1 MDLAPGGFVWTWQP
15 PQTSA
20 NVPMQRLLP
29 TLLASLSLLS
39 QTHANQEP
47 SEAAP
52 AASEP
57 VVIQPVAWLVMPVI
71 DATGR
76 RPFRPDLVFQR
87 HLLDRSSPGPVAG
100 QQLIGETGPGQWT
113 AYESTT
119 PGQVAPDFRL
129 GWAFTSVDV
138 DEPGVYMAKATGA
151 SRLFVGGAGFAGD
164 VYGYGFGG
172 VPVALHAGANSIFL
186 NGIRGN
192 PRLTLTR
199 VEGDA
204 LVAASWDALIPHLV
218 REEAAQSM
226 LEVPVF
232 NASTSPLAGGTWDAR
247 EVKSADGGAVVLKS
261 VAGNLAPVLPLAP
274 FGLRIPV
281 HSERKLTKLSA
292 PNLHLRLHG
301 DWTEAGEG
309 DQQAASTEPS
319 AIFQIPAKEAGET
332 HRVVFE
338 SAIDGSLQENG
349 LVERDPE
356 LATEGVEPSLVLSLH
371 GASVPAMNQA
381 RAYGR
386 KGDFSIAAALN
397 RRPFGFD
404 WQDWGRQDA
413 YEALD
418 HALFTTGVDDER
430 VFLTGHSMGGHGT
443 WHLGAN
449 DPDGFLAI
457 APSAGWSSFDS
468 YGGRPAGELA
478 ELWQR
483 ADGASLTLEQM
494 GNLVQVPTFVLHGTA
509 DDNVPASEAELL
521 MAAREAWNAEPKAE
535 LRSHFEEGA
544 GHWWGN
550 QCVDWPGIFGMFT
563 EIAAELPRD
572 AWRTQPDSLYFRTV
586 DPAVDSK
593 HFWVEVL
600 QPRVYG
606 EPVVV
611 TGDWDPESRVL
622 RVSSPSAG
630 ALILHGPNR
639 GRPIE
644 WVVGETTFAGA
655 ATQRTLHVVRDE
667 RGAWVSGRPAPGQKS
682 PEHAGPFK
690 RAFDNGFVLV
700 FGTAG
705 KADEDL
711 ELMERARYDLERWSY
726 RAAGEV
732 AVLSDVQLIAA
743 LEAGDAELAS
753 CNVILYGNAVS
764 NSAWDLVLGVPGEIE
779 VLPGKV
785 RIGERVFEGDDL
797 LLLGTLPRRDAEPGT
812 ALVGV
817 FGSTGVRAARLGY
830 EVPVFVSG
838 VGLPDWSLVDSGFL
852 VGGDAAVRGAGW
864 FDKDWALQEPEL
876 LK

>member
-1 MDLAPGGFVWTWQP
+1 
-15 PQTSA
+15 
-20 NVPMQRLLP
+20 MQRLLP
-29 TLLASLSLLS
+29 TLIASLAFLT
-39 QTHANQEP
+39 QANASQEP
-47 SEAAP
+47 RDASAAP
-52 AASEP
+52 
-57 VVIQPVAWLVMPVI
+57 VVLQPVEWLVIPAT

-76 RPFRPDLVFQR
+76 RPFRPDQVFR
-87 HLLDRSSPGPVAG
+87 RYLLDRSSPSPQAG
-100 QQLIGETGPGQWT
+100 QQLTGETGQGVWT
-113 AYESTT
+113 AYESTK
-119 PGQVAPDFRL
+119 PGEVAPGFRT

-172 VPVALHAGANSIFL
+172 VPVALEVGPNSIFL

-199 VEGDA
+199 VDGDA
-204 LVAASWDALIPHLV
+204 LVPATWDALIPDLV
-218 REEAAQSM
+218 RGEAAQTR
-226 LEVPVF
+226 LELPVF
-232 NASTSPLAGGTWDAR
+232 NASASPLVGGSWSAR
-247 EVKSADGGAVVLKS
+247 EVKSPEGGATVLES
-261 VAGNLAPVLPLAP
+261 VAGDLVSALPLAP
-274 FGLRIPV
+274 FALRVPV
-281 HSERKLTKLSA
+281 WSERKLTKLSA
-292 PNLHLRLHG
+292 PNLHLRLNG
-301 DWTEAGEG
+301 DWSPEGEG
-309 DQQAASTEPS
+309 GQRATLTEPS
-319 AIFQIPAKEAGET
+319 AIFQIPARESGET
-332 HRVVFE
+332 QRVVFE
-338 SAIDGSLQENG
+338 SAIDGSLQEYG
-349 LVERDPE
+349 LVERDPK
-356 LATEGVEPSLVLSLH
+356 LATDGVEPSLVLSLH

-418 HALFTTGVDDER
+418 HALLTTSVDDER

-449 DPDGFLAI
+449 DPDRFQAI

-483 ADGASLTLEQM
+483 ADGASLTLKQM

-509 DDNVPASEAELL
+509 DDNVPAAEAEL
-521 MAAREAWNAEPKAE
+521 MIAARADWDFEPKAE

-550 QCVDWPGIFGMFT
+550 QCVDWPGIFDMFT
-563 EIAAELPRD
+563 EIAADLPRD
-572 AWRTQPDSLYFRTV
+572 TWRTQPDSLYFRTV

-611 TGDWDPESRVL
+611 TGDWNPESRVL

-644 WVVGETTFAGA
+644 WIVGDTTFAGA
-655 ATQRTLHVVRDE
+655 ATQRTLHVVRDKD
-667 RGAWVSGRPAPGQKS
+667 GAWVRGRPGPGEKNPQ
-682 PEHAGPFK
+682 HAGPFK
-690 RAFDNGFVLV
+690 RAFDHGFVLV
-700 FGTAG
+700 YGTSG
-705 KADEDL
+705 KADEDR

-732 AVLSDVQLIAA
+732 AVLSDEQFTARLDAA
-743 LEAGDAELAS
+743 DEKLAS
-753 CNVILYGNAVS
+753 CNVILYGNADS
-764 NSAWDLVLGVPGEIE
+764 NSAWYRVLGDPDETGGIE
-779 VLPGKV
+779 VRAGKV
-785 RIGERVFEGDDL
+785 RITDRIFEGDDL
-797 LLLGTLPRRDAEPGT
+797 LLLAVGPRHDAGPGA
-812 ALVGV
+812 ALVGI
-817 FGSTGVRAARLGY
+817 FGSTGVRGSRLGY
-830 EVPVFVSG
+830 QVPVFVSG
-838 VGLPDWSLVDSGFL
+838 VGLPDWTLVDSSIL
-852 VGGDAAVRGAGW
+852 DQGDTGVLGAGW
-864 FDKDWALQEPEL
+864 KDKKWGMQGPEL
-876 LK
+876 LESVAETPLDGSTEDSTKD